1 MTQYSG
7 GDSDRTAKMRRT
19 ASFIALRN
27 WRNMINRRPM
37 DFNTMRKIMENYFV
51 EKDVIHSWNVVIEKG
66 RTIGE
71 QFIPERMIDK
81 FLSDC
86 TEQFS
91 VKTNTELDTLTNAFL
106 MGSSTDGGI
115 SINLRFPDCLVSN
128 FKLAGTYGCIYG
140 LPRSG
145 KTSLACYFMSI
156 FDKVQHMDVI
166 TNIPIDNKPDW
177 IHLEKKLSGII
188 RQMVLI
194 KKWICILDETAT
206 YIPKQRAMSET
217 NIDFINLCR
226 FVGKLGGRL
235 ILITH
240 DFDRDIPTI
249 LQTFISERYEKV
261 DLDKM
266 TVTLGRQGGYIKMY
280 ETIRDIPDA
289 ELKFITEDITS
300 VDFDISVA
308 QLLQDVQEAT
318 SHKDMLIALDKQL
331 ERKEP
336 HADTSDAVDE
346 MMQLIADGTKTTEA
360 LRTVSKQRGIKPTT
374 LKNAYYMQK

>member
-1 MTQYSG
+1 ME
-7 GDSDRTAKMRRT
+7 
-19 ASFIALRN
+19 
-27 WRNMINRRPM
+27 
-37 DFNTMRKIMENYFV
+37 FNTMRKIMENYFV
-51 EKDVIHSWNVVIEKG
+51 NVDVIHSWNVVIEQGKM
-66 RTIGE
+66 RGE
-71 QFIPERMIDK
+71 QLLPEKMMEK

-86 TEQFS
+86 CEQYS
-91 VKTNTELDTLTNAFL
+91 IKTNTELDTLTNAFL

-128 FKLAGTYGCIYG
+128 FKLSGTYGSIYG
-140 LPRSG
+140 IPRSG
-145 KTSLACYFMSI
+145 KTSLACFFMDI
-156 FDKVQHMDVI
+156 FHKVHHMDVI
-166 TNIPIDNKPDW
+166 TNIPITPQPEW
-177 IHLEKKLSGII
+177 CHLEKKLSGII
-188 RQMVLI
+188 RQMVLH

-217 NIDFINLCR
+217 NIDFVNLCR

-249 LQTFISERYEKV
+249 LQTFISERYEKI

-266 TVTLGRQGGYIKMY
+266 QVTLGRQGGYIKMY

-308 QLLQDVQEAT
+308 KLLQDIQESKT
-318 SHKDMLIALDKQL
+318 EKDILIALDRQIAKGDHSDL
-331 ERKEP
+331 ND
-336 HADTSDAVDE
+336 ALDAVDE
-346 MMQLIADGTKTTEA
+346 LVQSGTSISDA
-360 LRTVSKQRGIKPTT
+360 VKQVAKETDRNPAS
-374 LKNAYYMQK
+374 LKSQYYITK